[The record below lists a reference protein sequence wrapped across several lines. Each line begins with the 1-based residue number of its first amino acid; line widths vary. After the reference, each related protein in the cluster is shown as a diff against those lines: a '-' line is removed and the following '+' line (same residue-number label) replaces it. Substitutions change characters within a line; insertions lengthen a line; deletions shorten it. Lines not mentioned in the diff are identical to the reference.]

1 VPLFSQHSAAQHTNI
16 TLPALTFVFQMTQ
29 ICAETESEKLEWIES
44 IKFNIQGCDSSMHTM
59 NPLVAVNLK
68 KSLAQE

>member
-1 VPLFSQHSAAQHTNI
+1 
-16 TLPALTFVFQMTQ
+16 MTQ
-29 ICAETESEKLEWIES
+29 ICAETESEKLEWIEN

-59 NPLVAVNLK
+59 NPLVAINLK